1 MLPHIFGVYYN
12 INGAIWEYFTRRTVN
27 DTCLVE
33 DFHDITSL
41 LKVVLFR
48 VSFKYF
54 SNCRKICV
62 C

>member
-12 INGAIWEYFTRRTVN
+12 INGVIWEYFTRRTVN

-54 SNCRKICV
+54 SNCRNNCV